1 MINVPS
7 PHQQLAGFQEEIQFA
22 VLRRLHKTPE
32 VSQRALASE
41 LGISLGSINFC
52 LQALV
57 KKGCVKMHNFSRSAD
72 KFRYVYVLTPAGL
85 AEKSKLTSRF
95 LKQKMTEYE
104 ALKRD
109 IESLKIDLASQDFE
123 SDPLC
128 EIRAHDQRA

>member
-1 MINVPS
+1 MINVIS
-7 PHQQLAGFQEEIQFA
+7 PTQQLAGFQEKIQFE

-32 VSQRALASE
+32 VSQRALAND

-57 KKGCVKMHNFSRSAD
+57 KKGCIKMDNFSRSAE
-72 KFRYVYVLTPAGL
+72 KFRYVYLLTPTGL

-109 IESLKIDLASQDFE
+109 IENLKIDLASAHLE
-123 SDPLC
+123 SGAPC
-128 EIRAHDQRA
+128 EIRSHSQHA